1 MIVFEGVENMA
12 KYEVS
17 EKLWGLMEES
27 DKEEV
32 YELLRATGSI
42 KEGDTIEPS
51 SGIEERFNPGRDLK
65 KKLCKIA
72 CDATFSAA
80 VAGAGAL
87 NPVAAAAAIAVAT
100 AVRDECRDRC

>member
-1 MIVFEGVENMA
+1 MA

-32 YELLRATGSI
+32 YELLKATGSI

-51 SGIEERFNPGRDLK
+51 SGPEERFNPGRDIK
-65 KKLCKIA
+65 KKVCKIA
-72 CDATFSAA
+72 CDAAFSAA
-80 VAGAGAL
+80 VAAAASL
-87 NPVAAAAAIAVAT
+87 NPIAAAAAIAVAN
-100 AVRDECRDRC
+100 AAKDECKDRC